1 VVDGR
6 QSREDAARK
15 YAAFNDSHEVKFKWM
30 LRVQKLVPRIPPRL
44 LGPLIKLAGV
54 KPFVHWSF
62 NHYLQI
68 APPEFAKADPYL
80 AFNQSVPTPAST
92 SSGGSSL

>member
-1 VVDGR
+1 
-6 QSREDAARK
+6 
-15 YAAFNDSHEVKFKWM
+15 M
-30 LRVQKLVPRIPPRL
+30 LRVQKIVPRIPPRL

-68 APPEFAKADPYL
+68 APPEFAAQGGTPATSTPKT
-80 AFNQSVPTPAST
+80 PTPV
-92 SSGGSSL
+92 